1 MAPECRPAGRTT
13 TRALT
18 LHGLK
23 PANSGSATQTAA
35 LRTARNRSIVDRTGV
50 IALSMVR
57 HHPYRMQDRFRR
69 CRRIAL
75 LRKCRLY

>member
-1 MAPECRPAGRTT
+1 MAPERRPAGRTI
-13 TRALT
+13 TRVLT

-35 LRTARNRSIVDRTGV
+35 PRSARNRSIVGQAGV

-57 HHPYRMQDRFRR
+57 HHPYGMQDRFRR
-69 CRRIAL
+69 CRPIAL